1 MRAKGRGYTMAAH
14 EGERPHPNPPPEGEG
29 TNERPCSWVGLDFQ
43 ISNPAHIIE
52 TCNLR
57 LGCCLNGGSTA
68 IQGTFVA
75 ILTIRLVPD
84 PILFRKARKVAK
96 ITAQHRKLA
105 DDMIETMTEHHGVG
119 LAANQVG
126 VLERIC
132 VIQTP
137 DMEEAMI
144 LVNPEIVRA
153 EGLRE
158 LEEGCL
164 SVPGYRGM
172 VVRSERVRARALG
185 LNSKSFKVDAEE
197 LLAQA
202 LEHEIDHLNGIMYM
216 DHLVAHTTLYK
227 IVEQP
232 DGSEEDAKFEADGD
246 GHDHGHHHAHDP
258 EFEADGDGHDHGHHR
273 VHDPEFEAD
282 GDGHDHGHHHAHH
295 TEFDALHRQLHEMR
309 GEAGDSADPDAVET
323 TAP

>member
-1 MRAKGRGYTMAAH
+1 M
-14 EGERPHPNPPPEGEG
+14 
-29 TNERPCSWVGLDFQ
+29 
-43 ISNPAHIIE
+43 
-52 TCNLR
+52 
-57 LGCCLNGGSTA
+57 
-68 IQGTFVA
+68 A

-105 DDMIETMTEHHGVG
+105 SDMVETMTEHSGVG

-137 DMEEAMI
+137 DMEEAMV
-144 LVNPEIVRA
+144 LVNPEIVHR
-153 EGLRE
+153 EGERE
-158 LEEGCL
+158 VEEGCL

-172 VVRSERVRARALG
+172 VVRSELVRARALD
-185 LNSKSFKVDAEE
+185 LNSKTFKVEAEE

-216 DHLVAHTTLYK
+216 DHLVAHTSVYK

-232 DGSEEDAKFEADGD
+232 DGSEEDARYEADE
-246 GHDHGHHHAHDP
+246 HDHTEEPGHSHSHEDERPHNPDFDP
-258 EFEADGDGHDHGHHR
+258 EFH
-273 VHDPEFEAD
+273 
-282 GDGHDHGHHHAHH
+282 
-295 TEFDALHRQLHEMR
+295 ALHQRLHEMR
-309 GEAGDSADPDAVET
+309 GDAAVPSPERGPEASPEPGPVET
-323 TAP
+323 AAQQEPSG